1 MRIFGIVVLLLIV
14 CIGIPAGLWE
24 AHVALSD
31 HIGKGNAEIQINS
44 AGSRIVNYDHYF
56 NLCAS
61 VQNAEASI
69 DAQTD
74 LLKTTTNADDQGRI
88 NANIAALQTVRA
100 TGVNQYN
107 ADSAKEYTEARFKAS
122 NLPYRLDTTPYK
134 AGGQKTQCAY

>member
-1 MRIFGIVVLLLIV
+1 MRVFGFIVLALLLCV
-14 CIGIPAGLWE
+14 GLPVGLWE

-74 LLKTTTNADDQGRI
+74 LLKTTTNDDEKGRI

-100 TGVNQYN
+100 TGINQYN
-107 ADSAKEYTEARFKAS
+107 ADSGKEYTEARFKAS
-122 NLPYRLDTTPYK
+122 NLPYRLDTASYK
-134 AGGQKTQCAY
+134 AGSEHTQCNY